1 MKKKRLGVALV
12 LLLLLLSMPSI
23 SIAKSNDNEIKN
35 QSNDIYLP
43 EKSKELESLFDED
56 VYEPSNESQKFLIRK
71 FRKYKKIT

>member
-12 LLLLLLSMPSI
+12 LLLLLFSMPSI

-43 EKSKELESLFDED
+43 EKSKELAYLMKMYMNHLMR
-56 VYEPSNESQKFLIRK
+56 VKKFLIRK
-71 FRKYKKIT
+71 CRKYKKIT